1 MMEGEKMAEIIVKKE
16 TLSDQKD
23 LEEIENG
30 IAIENAIAVGE
41 TMTRAAI
48 GVARGAAHEIVRET
62 EIARETEID
71 RGRTA
76 IGRGTAIETETA
88 TEALEEATEDLDRDR
103 AIEID
108 TVDDDYSVKLNCQ
121 SNLCSTHNIRR
132 YAEAR
137 TDDIVDVGGSAVLSL
152 AVDSPRGGT
161 LSYSIQALI
170 QAPFEDLVLK
180 LDYTIVKVFTSA
192 APEWTEHEMEVT
204 AGSHT
209 VSWVH
214 RKNPGD
220 ASEGDL
226 AAERLQPGI
235 TRVDD
240 VRWTM

>member
-1 MMEGEKMAEIIVKKE
+1 MGDCCEEACNAEFSFYPCGANQPYICLDPKHSGVGVAQTRGVLRDNYLDGFE
-16 TLSDQKD
+16 TNDFDPNHWKWM
-23 LEEIENG
+23 NG
-30 IAIENAIAVGE
+30 DAAWAIEA
-41 TMTRAAI
+41 
-48 GVARGAAHEIVRET
+48 GVAAEG
-62 EIARETEID
+62 
-71 RGRTA
+71 
-76 IGRGTAIETETA
+76 
-88 TEALEEATEDLDRDR
+88 
-103 AIEID
+103 
-108 TVDDDYSVKLNCQ
+108 
-121 SNLCSTHNIRR
+121 RR

>member
-1 MMEGEKMAEIIVKKE
+1 MEGEKMAEIIVKKE

-76 IGRGTAIETETA
+76 IGRGTAIETATA

-121 SNLCSTHNIRR
+121 SNLCSTHNI
-132 YAEAR
+132 
-137 TDDIVDVGGSAVLSL
+137 TCQSS
-152 AVDSPRGGT
+152 
-161 LSYSIQALI
+161 
-170 QAPFEDLVLK
+170 F
-180 LDYTIVKVFTSA
+180 
-192 APEWTEHEMEVT
+192 
-204 AGSHT
+204 
-209 VSWVH
+209 
-214 RKNPGD
+214 
-220 ASEGDL
+220 
-226 AAERLQPGI
+226 
-235 TRVDD
+235 
-240 VRWTM
+240 